1 MESTH
6 EINLSRM
13 FELPKCAVHCST
25 LEDARLLVRAM
36 KEKHPEMARGF
47 NDADCG
53 WENKNTC
60 YTLFYERSRRA
71 ERLSRT
77 NIEWFHRKGYEVIE
91 LDELIVNIVDID
103 ESEASLDVLF
113 G

>member
-36 KEKHPEMARGF
+36 KEKHRRLWLGEQ
-47 NDADCG
+47 
-53 WENKNTC
+53 EHLLH
-60 YTLFYERSRRA
+60 TL
-71 ERLSRT
+71 L
-77 NIEWFHRKGYEVIE
+77 
-91 LDELIVNIVDID
+91 
-103 ESEASLDVLF
+103 
-113 G
+113 